1 VNPNPG
7 PTAVVTDS
15 AADVPAALAERY
27 GIHVVPVILVVDGRS
42 LQDGQGISRQ
52 AFYDAMPS
60 MVRPPT
66 TATPS
71 PEAFAAAYGSA
82 LAAGAGH
89 VLSMHVSGQL
99 SGIAAMARQAAAAFG
114 DQVEVIDTGQVSLGA
129 GFQVL
134 AAGRAALAGA
144 SLKAVLAA
152 VESVR
157 KRIRVLAMIDDL
169 EYLRR
174 SGRISWL
181 RSSLAALLHVR
192 VLVEMTDGVV
202 RRLGQVRSRAR
213 AIESLVETA
222 EAWGDLEQLG
232 VLHSSAL
239 DDALALAARLA
250 SRASQAPIVVDVTT
264 VIGAHVGPRSLGLVG
279 VRAEASPGRGS

>member
-1 VNPNPG
+1 MNPNPV

-15 AADVPAALAERY
+15 ATDIPPALAERY
-27 GIHVVPVILVVDGRS
+27 GIRIVPVILVVDGRS

-52 AFYDAMPS
+52 AFYDVMPS
-60 MVRPPT
+60 MIRPPT

-71 PEAFAAAYGSA
+71 PEAFAAAYAAA
-82 LAAGAGH
+82 LEAGAGH

-99 SGIAAMARQAAAAFG
+99 SGILAMARQAAAAFG
-114 DQVEVIDTGQVSLGA
+114 DRVEVIDTGQVSLGA
-129 GFQVL
+129 GFQVV
-134 AAGRAALAGA
+134 AAARAALAGTP
-144 SLKAVLAA
+144 LKGVLAA

-157 KRIRVLAMIDDL
+157 QRIRVLAMIDDL

-192 VLVEMTDGVV
+192 VLVELTDGVV

-213 AIESLVETA
+213 AIEALVEA
-222 EAWGDLEQLG
+222 AAGWGDLEQLG

-239 DDALALAARLA
+239 EDARALAARLA
-250 SRASQAPIVVDVTT
+250 TRTAQEPIVVDVTT

-279 VRAEASPGRGS
+279 VRVEASLGRGV